1 MVASFSTAM
10 QKQNEKHSFV
20 ILSTERQ
27 ATASIITLAEHV
39 GNMVA
44 FFLFRLCCAK
54 SQLRFDTCGIRISA
68 DNDGVCFL
76 QTAENRLRAEW
87 QADTLAFIMYPFFI
101 AC

>member
-10 QKQNEKHSFV
+10 QKQNKKHSFV

-44 FFLFRLCCAK
+44 FFLFRLCRAK
-54 SQLRFDTCGIRISA
+54 SQLRFEPVR
-68 DNDGVCFL
+68 
-76 QTAENRLRAEW
+76 
-87 QADTLAFIMYPFFI
+87 YPNQRGQ
-101 AC
+101 